1 MAPRS
6 GVVGGCR
13 RGKTAGGCGEEGVAV
28 GCRVAGSAVAALAR
42 RHRAVARA
50 AGADRDMSRVDG
62 RGRLRRVRAD
72 RDPQP
77 EDGARTLTP
86 HQVGAR
92 LGYGPIP
99 AGATVLHDC
108 EVRLCCRAAPGHLRV
123 GTQSENM
130 RQAVARGRAVG
141 PRPGR
146 VDVRGK
152 AGASRAIQA
161 ALRAA
166 TDRSPAELAAV
177 LAAVIAEG
185 DPLRDLHPLFDL
197 PAHPAGTSV
206 SGWRRSRVPPL
217 RAGCWCGRGG
227 GDRSSRYRCSAGS
240 THRRPLIGCC
250 GHRRGS
256 APGRRSRQ
264 DGWFGP
270 GAWSGPRGV
279 LSDRPGRGGRRPP
292 ARSDRTALPERRR
305 RVVGHDRAM
314 TPTNRRRRPEPGRP
328 SRR

>member
-1 MAPRS
+1 M
-6 GVVGGCR
+6 G
-13 RGKTAGGCGEEGVAV
+13 AV
-28 GCRVAGSAVAALAR
+28 GS
-42 RHRAVARA
+42 
-50 AGADRDMSRVDG
+50 DG
-62 RGRLRRVRAD
+62 YGRIAIRNA
-72 RDPQP
+72 

-108 EVRLCCRAAPGHLRV
+108 EVRLCCRAGPGHLRV

-161 ALRAA
+161 ALLAA
-166 TDRSPAELAAV
+166 ADRSPAGLAAV

-185 DPLRDLHPLFDL
+185 DPWRDLHPLFDL

-206 SGWRRSRVPPL
+206 SAMTSFPGAAAASGV
-217 RAGCWCGRGG
+217 RAG
-227 GDRSSRYRCSAGS
+227 
-240 THRRPLIGCC
+240 
-250 GHRRGS
+250 RRGPVES
-256 APGRRSRQ
+256 LPL
-264 DGWFGP
+264 FG
-270 GAWSGPRGV
+270 G
-279 LSDRPGRGGRRPP
+279 
-292 ARSDRTALPERRR
+292 
-305 RVVGHDRAM
+305 
-314 TPTNRRRRPEPGRP
+314 
-328 SRR
+328 